1 MITFVEKLKNF
12 INQYRKN
19 TATYD
24 DAVSFCE
31 NVVSNNPYI
40 KFVRTPQ
47 IKISDYFY
55 KDPSLFLPTATY
67 NSISNTLY
75 IEKRLLENFL
85 KKQVSLGEMLKTLGN
100 CLVPL
105 YEYQNT
111 KKVFP
116 RDAKLTTLD
125 SITQKTAYQKE
136 IEAAFMV
143 LSQSTN
149 NPYFSKYKKMSLH
162 EKIDFANAISLSNF
176 AYKNEKNDGQ
186 TFAKYMLSE
195 LKKDSE
201 INDNGLVAFIKTEID
216 KISEIDFFT
225 FQKEFYS
232 LIYDKFSTNPYQTFL
247 DLEKIIYYVENSGGL
262 QTYKDRKG
270 KVIQDPYKANYSYHQ
285 DILDFLLTNYL
296 KNATYDKFK
305 QCFDFAWHNGGYK
318 TQSKV
323 IELLMQSNQISS
335 NNIEDFKVHYSSL
348 LVSKTCCTGYIQNG
362 HFEILDNFE
371 RKFVFNQYLKNN
383 QWEYVNT
390 YYKYLLQHE
399 SAFSLAEYEMI
410 LNSFSNAVLQKIS
423 STIHDFQN
431 GKEIFVGDYKYMQE
445 FLQIYKSNL
454 SFIDKIRTLPTSTY
468 LNKLVRQT
476 PATKEFQQQCDIN
489 TEQIYGQQQLNYK
502 KLPKNDLATQ
512 EVLTEFFKNT

>member
-19 TATYD
+19 TATYN

-143 LSQSTN
+143 LSQSTT

-162 EKIDFANAISLSNF
+162 EKIDYANAISLSNF
-176 AYKNEKNDGQ
+176 AYKTAKNDGQ

-216 KISEIDFFT
+216 KISEKDFFT

-285 DILDFLLTNYL
+285 DILDFLITNYL
-296 KNATYDKFK
+296 KNAPYDKFK
-305 QCFDFAWHNGGYK
+305 QCFDFVWENGGYK
-318 TQSKV
+318 SQSKV

-348 LVSKTCCTGYIQNG
+348 LVSKTCCTAFIQNG

-371 RKFVFNQYLKNN
+371 RKFIFNQYIKNN
-383 QWEYVNT
+383 QWEYINA
-390 YYKYLLQHE
+390 YYEYMIQHE
-399 SAFSLAEYEMI
+399 S
-410 LNSFSNAVLQKIS
+410 SFSPNDREMLIHYIEDCTLKKID
-423 STIHDFQN
+423 TIIQASKN
-431 GKEIFVGDYKYMQE
+431 GEKIYSEDYKQMQK
-445 FLQIYKSNL
+445 FLQTYKSNNSIL
-454 SFIDKIRTLPTSTY
+454 ENI
-468 LNKLVRQT
+468 
-476 PATKEFQQQCDIN
+476 
-489 TEQIYGQQQLNYK
+489 K
-502 KLPKNDLATQ
+502 KLPIQLRVKRLSNENVNTPKEERSSYINDTYGEQQLKLIQEETNDLATQ
-512 EVLTEFFKNT
+512 EVLNEFFRNT